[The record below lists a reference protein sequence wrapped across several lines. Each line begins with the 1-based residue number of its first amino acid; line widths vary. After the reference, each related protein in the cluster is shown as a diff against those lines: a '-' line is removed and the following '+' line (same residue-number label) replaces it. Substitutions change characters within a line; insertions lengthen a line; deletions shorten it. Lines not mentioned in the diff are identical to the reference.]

1 MQTVK
6 AISASLALV
15 LVPSIPAF
23 AQNNPSGQDIRQ
35 DFQVLLVAT
44 KMAGACGILDSMI
57 QFQETTRLEGG
68 DEFVTRF
75 WSVEA
80 ARLGMS
86 VKQLSNQCDQSIS
99 AYEMLRNRLGVITR

>member
-1 MQTVK
+1 MKTVRFVF
-6 AISASLALV
+6 ASSALALA
-15 LVPSIPAF
+15 LAVPAS
-23 AQNNPSGQDIRQ
+23 AQNELSGQGTLA
-35 DFQVLLVAT
+35 VG

-57 QFQETTRLEGG
+57 QFQKTTRMEGG

-86 VKQLSNQCDQSIS
+86 VEQLSAKCDQSVS
-99 AYEMLRNRLGVITR
+99 AYGKLWDAVGAP